1 MIKKKTFMVVETK
14 TYYVEIEKEVDE
26 ELQEEVDWD
35 ALVDKH
41 IDDEKYHIN
50 EDLDINVIECDDE
63 G

>member
-1 MIKKKTFMVVETK
+1 MVVETK